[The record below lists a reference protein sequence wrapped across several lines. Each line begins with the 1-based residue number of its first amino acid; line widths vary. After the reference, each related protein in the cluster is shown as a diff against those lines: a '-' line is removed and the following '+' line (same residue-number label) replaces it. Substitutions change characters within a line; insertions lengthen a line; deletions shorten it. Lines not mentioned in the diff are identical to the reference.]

1 MATLLHLDSSLSP
14 AAGSASR
21 AVTAAF
27 RKAWEEQHPDGTVV
41 YRDLSAEPV
50 PHLDGLAASAA
61 FTDPSTH
68 SPEQAAAF
76 AERLELVAELEQAD
90 AVLIGAPMYNFSI
103 PSTLKAWLDQ
113 VIVMGRTAG
122 PDSPLKGLPV
132 TVVASRGGSY
142 AAGTPREGLE
152 FVTNYLEGVLTAMF
166 GAEVDFI
173 VPELTLAASNP
184 SMADLIP
191 LAEVSKENALADAE
205 SKGKALAARVGAA
218 A

>member
-27 RKAWEEQHPDGTVV
+27 RQAWEEQHPEGTVV
-41 YRDLSAEPV
+41 YRDLSAAPV

-76 AERLELVAELEQAD
+76 AERLKLVAELEQAD
-90 AVLIGAPMYNFSI
+90 AVLIGAPMYNFAI

-122 PDSPLKGLPV
+122 PESP
-132 TVVASRGGSY
+132 SRACRSPSSP
-142 AAGTPREGLE
+142 AAAAPTPR
-152 FVTNYLEGVLTAMF
+152 
-166 GAEVDFI
+166 
-173 VPELTLAASNP
+173 VPR
-184 SMADLIP
+184 
-191 LAEVSKENALADAE
+191 
-205 SKGKALAARVGAA
+205 ARAWSTCRTTWRGC
-218 A
+218 